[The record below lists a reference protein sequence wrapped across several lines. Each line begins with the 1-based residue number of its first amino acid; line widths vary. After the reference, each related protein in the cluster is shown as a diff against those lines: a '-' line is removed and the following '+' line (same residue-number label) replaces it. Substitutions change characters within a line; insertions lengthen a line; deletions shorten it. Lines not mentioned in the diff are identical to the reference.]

1 MVKKMDVE
9 QLKKI
14 IETNFEKIEEIN
26 PQIKG
31 ELPEA
36 VNEVINLLD
45 EGKIRVAEKKDNK
58 WIVNEWIKQAILLS
72 FKINEM
78 ENLSG
83 PYSSWYD
90 KAHLLKGK
98 TSGWTK
104 EDHVKAGFRMVPNS
118 PVRNGSF
125 IGKNAVLM
133 PCYVNIGAYIGEGTM
148 IDTFARAGS
157 CCQIGKN
164 CHISAGSGVGGVL
177 EPAQALPTIIEDNVF
192 LGAMS
197 EVVEGVIVGEGSV
210 LSMGMYIGQSTK
222 IVNRNTGEINYG
234 KIPPY
239 SVVVPGSLPD
249 KKNPSAPS
257 LYCAVI
263 IKQVDEK
270 TRSKTSI
277 NDLLRE

>member
-1 MVKKMDVE
+1 MNKNELETIIDQAWDKKEEVNKNSD
-9 QLKKI
+9 KKI
-14 IETNFEKIEEIN
+14 IDAIN
-26 PQIKG
+26 QT
-31 ELPEA
+31 
-36 VNEVINLLD
+36 INDLD
-45 EGKIRVAEKKDNK
+45 SGVSRVAEKIDDNWVTHQYLK
-58 WIVNEWIKQAILLS
+58 KAIMLS
-72 FKINEM
+72 FRIYDM

-90 KAHLLKGK
+90 KSHLIKGK
-98 TSGWTK
+98 TAGWTK

-118 PVRNGSF
+118 PVRKGSF
-125 IGKNAVLM
+125 IGKNVVLM
-133 PCYVNIGAYIGEGTM
+133 PCFINIGAFIDEGTM
-148 IDTFARAGS
+148 MDTFSRAGS

-197 EVVEGVIVGEGSV
+197 EVVEGVIVGKGSV
-210 LSMGMYIGQSTK
+210 ISMGMCIGQSTK
-222 IVNRNTGEINYG
+222 IINRQTGNVIYG

-239 SVVVPGSLPD
+239 SVVVPGSMPD
-249 KKNPSAPS
+249 KKNPNAPS
-257 LYCAVI
+257 LSCAVI